1 MSNPHVLHV
10 LHAISQKIST
20 QGANLAGQQLTG
32 RLLARKGTRL
42 GAFQE
47 LLLGIPLIGEN
58 HPKTLGKQMG
68 KSWENSGSSWVIN
81 DFPIDFPI
89 CWTVFFWWFSHD
101 DVVIFQID
109 AKLLEGFLGILLK
122 EHMWEPAW
130 ISQHISKQENMESMG
145 HWFFLQFFL
154 WSQFW
159 MTFKKMIVYTK
170 SIAILVWE
178 MNGHDS
184 W

>member
-32 RLLARKGTRL
+32 RLGTREGTSL

-47 LLLGIPLIGEN
+47 LLLGIQAGEN
-58 HPKTLGKQMG
+58 HPKTLENI
-68 KSWENSGSSWVIN
+68 WENHGKIVDHQWFSHRFSHLLNCFVL
-81 DFPIDFPI
+81 
-89 CWTVFFWWFSHD
+89 WFSHD

-109 AKLLEGFLGILLK
+109 ATLLEGFLGIFLK

-159 MTFKKMIVYTK
+159 MTCKKMIVYTK